1 MKKTSGFYTKKISRL
16 HPCSL
21 SYKVVCVDDNFMKQI
36 VFYRGESTY
45 KFIETIREEFHY
57 LNKY

>member
-1 MKKTSGFYTKKISRL
+1 MVFTQKKYQDYILAVYLIKL
-16 HPCSL
+16 
-21 SYKVVCVDDNFMKQI
+21 KQI

-45 KFIETIREEFHY
+45 KFIETILEEFHY